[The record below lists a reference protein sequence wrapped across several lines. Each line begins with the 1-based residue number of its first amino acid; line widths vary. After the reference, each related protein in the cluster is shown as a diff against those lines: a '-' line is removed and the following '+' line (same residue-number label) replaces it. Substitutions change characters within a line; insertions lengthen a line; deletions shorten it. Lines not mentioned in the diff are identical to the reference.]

1 MAIDTP
7 DTLRDKLLKKMYG
20 RHEAV
25 IKAENYYEGN
35 HPLAFAAR
43 KYRQSF
49 GNQLSEFAS
58 NWCGLVID
66 VPTERL
72 SVDGFRFGS
81 QEANDKAW
89 AIWKANNLHTESG
102 IAHTEAAKHGC
113 VYVLVE
119 PTDGMPL
126 ITIEHPLHMIVQCS
140 HENRRVQTAALRR
153 WVDDERYVYATLY
166 LPDAIYKWVS
176 DNPVKND
183 NTKVKWL
190 EREPVAINPLGVV
203 PVVELQ
209 NKPGLL
215 KGGTSDLRDIFPLND
230 GLNKLLCDLLV
241 ASEFYAFPQKIA
253 LGLEEAEDE
262 NGNPIPM
269 EKVLTDL
276 AELWILPDGADVKQL
291 PASDLKSYS
300 NAIQEFL
307 QQLAALSR
315 VPPNYLLGQMVNI
328 SGDALIAAEK
338 GLTSK
343 VKGKQNGFS
352 TGWEDVMRLSFLA
365 MGDEATAKVSAEV
378 IWADAESRTLAQI
391 ADPIIKLR
399 QVLGVPLEACWAMLP
414 NVTPQM
420 IEEWKNLAGLPD
432 RAPSGGT
439 FTMPDGPPAPTT

>member
-1 MAIDTP
+1 MPVQTP
-7 DTLRDKLLKKMYG
+7 EALRDKLLKKMAA
-20 RHEAV
+20 RQESV
-25 IKAENYYEGN
+25 IKTENYYEGN

-49 GNQLSEFAS
+49 GNQLAAFAS

-72 SVDGFRFGS
+72 TVDGFRFGS

-89 AIWKANNLHTESG
+89 SVWQANNLDTESG
-102 IAHTEAAKHGC
+102 VAHTEAAKHGC
-113 VYVLVE
+113 VYALVE
-119 PTDGMPL
+119 PTDGMPI
-126 ITIEHPLHMIVQCS
+126 ITIEHPLHMIVECS
-140 HENRRVQTAALRR
+140 HENRRVKTAALKR
-153 WVDDERYVYATLY
+153 WTDDERYVYTTLF

-176 DNPVKND
+176 DKPVTD
-183 NTKVKWL
+183 STRVRWV
-190 EREPVAINPLGVV
+190 EREPVAGNALGVV
-203 PVVELQ
+203 PVVEFQ

-215 KGGTSDLRDIFPLND
+215 KGGASDLRDVIPLND
-230 GLNKLLCDLLV
+230 GLNKLMCDLLV

-253 LGLEEAEDE
+253 LGLQEAEDE

-343 VKGKQNGFS
+343 VKGKQKSFS
-352 TGWEDVMRLSFLA
+352 TGWEDVMRLAFLA
-365 MGDEATAKVSAEV
+365 MGDEANAKAVSAEV
-378 IWADAESRTLAQI
+378 MWADAESRTLAQI

-414 NVTPQM
+414 GVTPQM
-420 IEEWKNLAGLPD
+420 IEEWKQLAGLPD

-439 FTMPDGPPAPTT
+439 FGTPDATT

>member
-1 MAIDTP
+1 MVDTP
-7 DTLRDKLLKKMYG
+7 EKQRDKLLAKMYA
-20 RHEAV
+20 RQEDV

-49 GNQLSEFAS
+49 GNQLSAFSS

-81 QEANDKAW
+81 QAANDKAW
-89 AIWKANNLHTESG
+89 AVWKANNLHTESG

-113 VYVLVE
+113 VYALVE
-119 PTDGMPL
+119 PTDGTPI
-126 ITIEHPLHMIVQCS
+126 ITIEHPLHMIVECS
-140 HENRRVQTAALRR
+140 HENRRVQEAALKR
-153 WVDDERYVYATLY
+153 WVDDDRYVYTTLY
-166 LPDAIYKWVS
+166 LPDEIYKWVS
-176 DNPVKND
+176 DKPVTD
-183 NTKVKWL
+183 STKVRWI
-190 EREPVAINPLGVV
+190 EREPVATNPLGVV

-215 KGGTSDLRDIFPLND
+215 KGGTSDLRDIIPLND
-230 GLNKLLCDLLV
+230 GLNKLMCDLLV

-253 LGLEEAEDE
+253 LGLQEAEDE

-276 AELWILPDGADVKQL
+276 AELWVLPAGADVKQL
-291 PASDLKSYS
+291 AASDLKAYS

-343 VKGKQNGFS
+343 VKGKQKSFS
-352 TGWEDVMRLSFLA
+352 TGWEDVMRLAFLA
-365 MGDEATAKVSAEV
+365 MGDKATADMSAEV
-378 IWADAESRTLAQI
+378 MWADAESRTLAQI

-420 IEEWKNLAGLPD
+420 IEEWKQLAGLPA
-432 RAPSGGT
+432 RAPQGGT
-439 FTMPDGPPAPTT
+439 FGAPPTTPAPPN